1 MTFKITKKRMY
12 HFPHNTLFVGE
23 LIFLLKSLDLNKR
36 SYSFKEVVT
45 HLFNEEIDKGV
56 FAEFHGNMPNKII
69 HGEAPDVKAIKSKF
83 ASIKKSKKKPNGMPD
98 ELFKEIM
105 SLSLDEATNYFIKK
119 RSSDFAKN
127 TGEDMLDVQY
137 KPTKTW
143 RQNWVEFVRDYIDF
157 AAYCGLF
164 PCYYKLPTTMA
175 SEEDG
180 YVVTPKLKDFIQDKI
195 SLEEILMEFK
205 YSNSSINVR
214 RYPKFN
220 IEVRPFFAALKL
232 LSLLK
237 DRKIDKIEKKLL
249 FGSVSCLDNEKELNS
264 AVEFIVNF
272 NKEKKDIKNYSKQI
286 VEEIGRFATGMHR
299 FLTETN
305 LIKESV
311 EGNITNCSITDKGE
325 KLLNNT
331 PQNSLFFGHYSG
343 NLYYSPL
350 VAFILDTFTNLSKK
364 GINKVGLNEIVGILK
379 NVNKTELI
387 EILGGISGLNP
398 SPIEKIEGD
407 IILLNDFSHQYA
419 VSPYAD
425 FASLE
430 EANFVYLKQISER
443 ITSKLEKG
451 TLIMPP
457 ESTLKALHDAA
468 IASNGDNYEEEIKKA
483 ISLIG
488 IGEVRRFGQNTRF
501 QRVSDVVWKLE
512 YEINGEIKPLLIIIE
527 AKSGNAIYEF
537 KEGKESE
544 DMINTLVTF
553 YKNDFASL
561 EGIWIMILDSDKIP
575 DSKGHGGF
583 RGDEVLSKS
592 FMQKMLIIHKNLL
605 SAFGK
610 PILVT
615 AFAIKPFLEYYTYLY
630 SVIKQNNLKN
640 INALVEEFYMKGTL
654 FFDEYRYIKTI
665 NDVEDIKRNLF
676 VLNGR

>member
-1 MTFKITKKRMY
+1 M
-12 HFPHNTLFVGE
+12 
-23 LIFLLKSLDLNKR
+23 
-36 SYSFKEVVT
+36 
-45 HLFNEEIDKGV
+45 
-56 FAEFHGNMPNKII
+56 
-69 HGEAPDVKAIKSKF
+69 
-83 ASIKKSKKKPNGMPD
+83 
-98 ELFKEIM
+98 
-105 SLSLDEATNYFIKK
+105 
-119 RSSDFAKN
+119 
-127 TGEDMLDVQY
+127 
-137 KPTKTW
+137 
-143 RQNWVEFVRDYIDF
+143 
-157 AAYCGLF
+157 
-164 PCYYKLPTTMA
+164 
-175 SEEDG
+175 
-180 YVVTPKLKDFIQDKI
+180 
-195 SLEEILMEFK
+195 
-205 YSNSSINVR
+205 
-214 RYPKFN
+214 
-220 IEVRPFFAALKL
+220 
-232 LSLLK
+232 
-237 DRKIDKIEKKLL
+237 
-249 FGSVSCLDNEKELNS
+249 
-264 AVEFIVNF
+264 
-272 NKEKKDIKNYSKQI
+272 
-286 VEEIGRFATGMHR
+286 
-299 FLTETN
+299 
-305 LIKESV
+305 
-311 EGNITNCSITDKGE
+311 
-325 KLLNNT
+325 
-331 PQNSLFFGHYSG
+331 FFGHYSG

-468 IASNGDNYEEEIKKA
+468 IASKGDNYEEEIKKA